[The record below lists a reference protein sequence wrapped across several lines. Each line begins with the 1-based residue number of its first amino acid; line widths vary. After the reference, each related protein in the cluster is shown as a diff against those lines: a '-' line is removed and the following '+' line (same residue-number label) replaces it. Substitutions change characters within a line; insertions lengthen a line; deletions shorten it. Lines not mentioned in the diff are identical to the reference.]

1 MRCTVL
7 SLACLLTACV
17 PSITAVD
24 GYLAQVGYVSVFS
37 DDAQFADWAIVD
49 GGPSAYRTMTE
60 KNGAAARQGRCG
72 ATLWSIAGTV
82 QHGGRS
88 FKFLTIRQLS
98 RINRE
103 QANQIAHQSAHPTLM
118 TVTFC

>member
-1 MRCTVL
+1 MRFTALAL
-7 SLACLLTACV
+7 SCLLTACA
-17 PSITAVD
+17 PSTIAVD

-49 GGPSAYRTMTE
+49 DGPPAYRAMTE
-60 KNGAAARQGRCG
+60 KNGAAASQGRCG
-72 ATLWSIAGTV
+72 ATLWRIAGTV
-82 QHGGRS
+82 QHGRRG
-88 FKFLTIRQLS
+88 FKFLTITQLS

-103 QANQIAHQSAHPTLM
+103 QANRIARQSAHPTLM

>member
-1 MRCTVL
+1 MRFTAL
-7 SLACLLTACV
+7 SLSCLLTACT
-17 PSITAVD
+17 PSATAVD

-49 GGPSAYRTMTE
+49 DGPPAYRAMTE
-60 KNGAAARQGRCG
+60 KNGAAASQGRCG
-72 ATLWSIAGTV
+72 ATLWRIAGTV
-82 QHGGRS
+82 QHGRRG
-88 FKFLTIRQLS
+88 FKFLTITQLS

-103 QANQIAHQSAHPTLM
+103 QANRIARQSAHPTLM